1 MLIVLDD
8 AESILDPQGTDAWK
22 IYIVVEE
29 LSRFSN
35 ICACITSRISTTPPG
50 CKRLN
55 VPTLSMDAAQ
65 NTFYHIYDSNADRS
79 DTVNGILE
87 KLDFH
92 SLSITFLATAAHQNR
107 WDMNRLTREWEK
119 RQMGIRRNRSIA

>member
-1 MLIVLDD
+1 MEDLHRSGG
-8 AESILDPQGTDAWK
+8 AESVQQHLCLHHIPDL
-22 IYIVVEE
+22 
-29 LSRFSN
+29 
-35 ICACITSRISTTPPG
+35 
-50 CKRLN
+50 RLN

-65 NTFYHIYDSNADRS
+65 NTLYHIYDSNADRS